1 MEVKQIVV
9 VGAGFAGLGATQSLA
24 KSKNAEVTIIDR
36 RNHHLF
42 QPLLYQVAMAGLS
55 PAEIAVPIRSEFT
68 NQDNVR
74 VILGEVKSVDL
85 NQQCVTT
92 GDGDIPY
99 DMLVLACGANH
110 SYFGQNQW
118 EPFAPGLKTIEQAT
132 EIRRRV
138 LLAFEKAE
146 ITTDPKMKKKHLTF
160 VVVGAGP
167 TGVELAGSLGELSRF
182 TLSKDF
188 KNIDPSQT
196 RIILVEAGK
205 RILSQFSPSLTAKA
219 ARQLESLGVTI
230 WTESL
235 VTTIS
240 EDGIQIGDESVM
252 ASTVLWAA
260 GVKPSPLNEQL
271 NAETD
276 RVGRV
281 VVEPDLSLK
290 NHPEVFVLGDQA
302 CSVDQKTGEPL
313 PGLAPVA
320 IQQGRHTGRNI
331 RRRLDG
337 QETLPFKYF
346 DKGIM
351 ATIGRMKAIVET
363 KHMKLTGSFAWYA
376 WLFVHI
382 YYLIGF
388 RNKVFVLLQWA
399 TSYLRFKK
407 GARLIAEKSWRAYD
421 D

>member
-1 MEVKQIVV
+1 M
-9 VGAGFAGLGATQSLA
+9 
-24 KSKNAEVTIIDR
+24 R
-36 RNHHLF
+36 RARRAPPAQPPPG
-42 QPLLYQVAMAGLS
+42 QPLDLQPHRAPVRPQGLHH
-55 PAEIAVPIRSEFT
+55 AHR
-68 NQDNVR
+68 
-74 VILGEVKSVDL
+74 
-85 NQQCVTT
+85 
-92 GDGDIPY
+92 
-99 DMLVLACGANH
+99 H
-110 SYFGQNQW
+110 
-118 EPFAPGLKTIEQAT
+118 GL
-132 EIRRRV
+132 
-138 LLAFEKAE
+138 
-146 ITTDPKMKKKHLTF
+146 HH
-160 VVVGAGP
+160 
-167 TGVELAGSLGELSRF
+167 
-182 TLSKDF
+182 
-188 KNIDPSQT
+188 
-196 RIILVEAGK
+196 
-205 RILSQFSPSLTAKA
+205 
-219 ARQLESLGVTI
+219 
-230 WTESL
+230 
-235 VTTIS
+235 
-240 EDGIQIGDESVM
+240 
-252 ASTVLWAA
+252 
-260 GVKPSPLNEQL
+260 
-271 NAETD
+271 